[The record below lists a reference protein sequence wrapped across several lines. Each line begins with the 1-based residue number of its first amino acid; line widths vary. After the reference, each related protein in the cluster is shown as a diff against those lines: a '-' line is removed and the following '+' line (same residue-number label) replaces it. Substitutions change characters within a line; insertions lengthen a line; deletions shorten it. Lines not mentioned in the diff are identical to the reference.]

1 MEYYLHLGDAAV
13 GAGKTCWIVLVMVVY
28 PLLLLLLIDD
38 RMLYIV
44 NKAQQ
49 LLCSQFGKQ
58 VSAAG

>member
-13 GAGKTCWIVLVMVVY
+13 GAGKAYWIVLVMVVY
-28 PLLLLLLIDD
+28 PMLLLLLIDD

-49 LLCSQFGKQ
+49 LLSSQFGKQ